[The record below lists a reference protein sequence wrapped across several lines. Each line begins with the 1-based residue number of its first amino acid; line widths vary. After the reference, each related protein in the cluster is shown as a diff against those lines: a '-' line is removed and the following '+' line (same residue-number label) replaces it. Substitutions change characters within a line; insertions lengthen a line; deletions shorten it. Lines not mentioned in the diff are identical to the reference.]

1 MEPVAVTAV
10 RARGSDWYASSRLS
24 VCEIIVA
31 SRRSRWYA
39 LFGFGSLFLAMTGE
53 DNAAVQLVGHL
64 GTKDR
69 LTLPESPDDN

>member
-1 MEPVAVTAV
+1 
-10 RARGSDWYASSRLS
+10 
-24 VCEIIVA
+24 VCQIIVA

-53 DNAAVQLVGHL
+53 DNAAVQLVGRL